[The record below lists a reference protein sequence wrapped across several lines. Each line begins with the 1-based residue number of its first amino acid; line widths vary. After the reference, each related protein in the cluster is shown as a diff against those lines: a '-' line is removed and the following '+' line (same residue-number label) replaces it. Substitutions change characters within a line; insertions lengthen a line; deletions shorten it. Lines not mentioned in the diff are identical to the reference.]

1 MFTGLVEG
9 RGRVESF
16 DAADGFWRLV
26 VTVPDADGLDLG
38 ASVAIDGVCLTAVAI
53 DGLSVAFDVIAE
65 TMQRSTLGD
74 RNVGDDVN
82 VERALR
88 FGDEVGGHLVSG
100 HVFDTGRIE
109 TVAYSGDACDLRV
122 EATEATMRYIFEKGY
137 IAISGISL
145 TVGMCDNEGFHLHLI
160 PETLARTTLG
170 SAKVG
175 DRVNLEVDPITVAAV
190 ETVER
195 IKAQETLQ

>member
-9 RGRVESF
+9 CGTVQSF
-16 DAADGFWRLV
+16 EPMDGSWRLV
-26 VTVPDADGLDLG
+26 VAVPNTEHLELG
-38 ASVAIDGVCLTAVAI
+38 ASVAIDGVCLTAVAVHGH
-53 DGLSVAFDVIAE
+53 DVSFDVIPE
-65 TMQRSTLGD
+65 TMDRSTIGD
-74 RNVGDDVN
+74 RKAGDEVN

-109 TVAYSGDACDLRV
+109 EITRTGETCDFRI
-122 EATEATMRYIFEKGY
+122 EAEEATMRYIFEKGY

-145 TVGMCDNEGFHLHLI
+145 TVGQCDNDGFHLHLI

-170 SAKVG
+170 SASIG

-195 IKAQETLQ
+195 IKAQETLS

>member
-9 RGRVESF
+9 CGTVQSF
-16 DAADGFWRLV
+16 DAMDGAWRLV
-26 VTVPDADGLDLG
+26 VAVPNTQNLELG
-38 ASVAIDGVCLTAVAI
+38 ASVAIDGVCLTAVSVQ
-53 DGLSVAFDVIAE
+53 GNHVAFDVIAE
-65 TMQRSTLGD
+65 TMDRSTIGD
-74 RNVGDDVN
+74 RKAGDQVN
-82 VERALR
+82 VERALK

-109 TVAYSGDACDLRV
+109 AITRTGETCDLRI
-122 EATEATMRYIFEKGY
+122 EASGATMRYIFEKGY

-145 TVGMCDNEGFHLHLI
+145 TVGQCDDDGFHLHLI

-170 SAKVG
+170 SASVG

-195 IKAQETLQ
+195 IKAQEALT

>member
-9 RGRVESF
+9 RGTVQSF
-16 DAADGFWRLV
+16 QAMDGCWRLV
-26 VTVPDADGLDLG
+26 VAVPNTEHLELG
-38 ASVAIDGVCLTAVAI
+38 ASVAIDGVCLTAVAVH
-53 DGLSVAFDVIAE
+53 GNEVSFDVISE
-65 TMQRSTLGD
+65 TMDRSTIGD
-74 RNVGDDVN
+74 RKVGDEVN

-100 HVFDTGRIE
+100 HVIDTGRIE
-109 TVAYSGDACDLRV
+109 EISRTGETCNLRI
-122 EATEATMRYIFEKGY
+122 EAAEATMRYIFEKGY

-145 TVGMCDNEGFHLHLI
+145 TVGQCDNDGFHLHLI

-170 SAKVG
+170 SANIG

-195 IKAQETLQ
+195 IKAQEALT